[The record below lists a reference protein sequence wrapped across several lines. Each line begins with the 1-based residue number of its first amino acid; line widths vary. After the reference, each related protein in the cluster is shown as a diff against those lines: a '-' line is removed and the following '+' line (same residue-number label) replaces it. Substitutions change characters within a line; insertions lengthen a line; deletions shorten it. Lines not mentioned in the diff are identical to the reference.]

1 MELNSN
7 GSVKS
12 SSVQQFKRV
21 VLKRRESQTIKEKL
35 TDARNYGKV
44 QLNQIAVI
52 DGKEFLRVK
61 PQKFNGSAWIEVQQD
76 VLILK

>member
-1 MELNSN
+1 MEFNPN
-7 GSVKS
+7 GSIKS

-21 VLKRRESQTIKEKL
+21 VLKRRETQTIKEKL

-61 PQKFNGSAWIEVQQD
+61 SQKFSGATWIEVQ
-76 VLILK
+76 